1 MQNDIFTLTHIIQ
14 TGYKSFGEHN
24 ETVVSAEAMAS
35 VLLLKSKLVTSLRWL
50 LRVAIALC
58 PSAILCSLTVPS
70 LEAVATVPRVW
81 STEVNGKL
89 CSGTNDCR
97 KWH

>member
-1 MQNDIFTLTHIIQ
+1 
-14 TGYKSFGEHN
+14 
-24 ETVVSAEAMAS
+24 MAS

-81 STEVNGKL
+81 SIEVNGKL

-97 KWH
+97 KLH